1 MFLTFLAVIA
11 VAAAQ
16 VDHTPIVPVIHSVR
30 MQPKVETVPSK
41 HTFSHSFGS
50 LGYEISGRVYETNI
64 GLLDDQLFMSKF
76 YRPSNSCYF
85 YNSQL
90 SLETIADSPLEDGLS
105 V

>member
-1 MFLTFLAVIA
+1 MFLTLLAVIVLGA
-11 VAAAQ
+11 SQ
-16 VDHTPIVPVIHSVR
+16 VDHTPIVPLIHTVR

-64 GLLDDQLFMSKF
+64 GLLDDQLFSSKF
-76 YRPSNSCYF
+76 YQPSSSCFF

-90 SLETIADSPLEDGLS
+90 SLDLITDTPL
-105 V
+105 